1 MNYEIR
7 NANRERLLAGM
18 SPRARGKHKEQ
29 LALKWIYKWGWSA
42 PSVIDSLAGNV
53 GRGLSSRLVKRGLL
67 IETRTGN
74 GGITKG
80 VPSKILT
87 LTRTGLNDVERLLD
101 KDELL
106 PYELDPHKIK
116 QDFLRHGLYAQ
127 KVTANVMGSE
137 KFIGF
142 QTEKEIQRI
151 AESGVKQHD
160 VIWHIDNARIG
171 VEIELTAKWNRPF
184 DQFIIG
190 CAQSITSGA
199 VNQLFLI
206 SDAPAIIKRYKQ
218 ALTGGNQIPRWEQN
232 KKRFWEINGSF
243 TLPEGIERKVLCQE
257 FKDY

>member
-7 NANRERLLAGM
+7 NENRERLLAGM
-18 SPRARGKHKEQ
+18 SPRERGKHKEQ
-29 LALKWIYKWGWSA
+29 LALKWVYKWGWSA
-42 PSVIDSLAGNV
+42 PSVIDTLAGNV
-53 GRGLSSRLVKRGLL
+53 GRGLSARLVKRNLL

-101 KDELL
+101 ENELL

-116 QDFLRHGLYAQ
+116 QDFLRHGLYTQ
-127 KVTANVMGSE
+127 KVTASVMQNE
-137 KFIGF
+137 QFVNY
-142 QTEKEIQRI
+142 QTEKEIQRNS
-151 AESGVKQHD
+151 ESGVKQHD
-160 VIWHIDNARIG
+160 VIWQIGDMHIG
-171 VEIELTAKWNRPF
+171 VEVELTAKWNRPF

-190 CAQSITSGA
+190 CAQSIISGSI
-199 VNQLFLI
+199 NQLFLI

-218 ALTGGNQIPRWEQN
+218 ALTGGNQIPRWVQN
-232 KKRFWEINGSF
+232 TKRFWETKGSF
-243 TLPEGIERKVLCQE
+243 TLPEGIERKVICQE

>member
-1 MNYEIR
+1 MNTDIR
-7 NANRERLLAGM
+7 NANRERLLDGM

-29 LALKWIYKWGWSA
+29 LALNWIYRWGWSA
-42 PSVIDSLAGNV
+42 PSVIDSLAGNI

-67 IETRTGN
+67 IETHTGN

-87 LTRTGLNDVERLLD
+87 LTRTGLNDVERLLSEE
-101 KDELL
+101 ELL

-116 QDFLRHGLYAQ
+116 QDFLRHGLCAQ
-127 KVTANVMGSE
+127 KATSNVMKTE
-137 KFIGF
+137 KFVGY
-142 QTEKEIQRI
+142 QTEKEIQRT
-151 AESGVKQHD
+151 AEAGVKQHD
-160 VIWHIDNARIG
+160 VIWQIDQSVIG

-190 CAQSITSGA
+190 CVQSITSGA

-206 SDAPAIIKRYKQ
+206 SDAPAIIKRYKHT
-218 ALTGGNQIPRWEQN
+218 LTGGTQIPRWVQN
-232 KKRFWEINGSF
+232 KKRFWEISGSL
-243 TLPEGIERKVLCQE
+243 TLPDGIERRVICQE